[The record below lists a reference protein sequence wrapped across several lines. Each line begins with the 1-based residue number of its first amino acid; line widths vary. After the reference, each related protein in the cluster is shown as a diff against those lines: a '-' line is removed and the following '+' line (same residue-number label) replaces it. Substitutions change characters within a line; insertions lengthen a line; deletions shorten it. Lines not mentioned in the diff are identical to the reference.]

1 MHFEFKNG
9 RFDLSSKRCFIFGI
23 LNVTPDSFSDGGSFF
38 SPQKAVAHAVELEKQ
53 GADAIDVG
61 GESTRPGSPSVSEN
75 EELRRVIPVIQELK
89 QKLKIPISIDTNKT
103 SVAEMALREGASI
116 VNDVSGLRADPR
128 IANVVAAGQAGLI
141 LMHSRGTPETMQTLC
156 QYSDI
161 LKELR
166 AELQQQTSIA
176 LSAGIKSEQLVWDP
190 GIGFA
195 KTKEQNW
202 FILENIQNFIHASL
216 YPVLVG
222 LSRKSFLGG
231 DVSTRGHATLE
242 AETSIYHKGV
252 RLIRTHDVG
261 ALRKAIEGPQRHG

>member
-1 MHFEFKNG
+1 MRFEFKNG
-9 RFDLSSKRCFIFGI
+9 GFDLSSKHCFIFGI
-23 LNVTPDSFSDGGSFF
+23 LNVTPDSFSDGGNFF
-38 SPQKAVAHAVELEKQ
+38 SPQKAIEHAVDLEKQ

-89 QKLKIPISIDTNKT
+89 RKLKIPIAIDTSKPA
-103 SVAEMALREGASI
+103 VAEMALREGASI

-128 IANVVAAGQAGLI
+128 IASVVAAAQAGLL
-141 LMHSRGTPETMQTLC
+141 LMHSRGTPATMQTLC
-156 QYSDI
+156 QYSDL
-161 LKELR
+161 LKELS

-176 LSAGIKSEQLVWDP
+176 LSAGIKSEQIVWDP

-202 FILENIQNFIHASL
+202 FILENIQNFIHGSS
-216 YPVLVG
+216 YPVMVG

-231 DVSTRGHATLE
+231 DVSTRGPATLE
-242 AETSIYHKGV
+242 AETSMYQKGV

-261 ALRKAIEGPQRHG
+261 ALRRAIKKG